1 MGRIAGLRKRET
13 MRPRRREDEKI
24 KTKKELKII
33 KE

>member
-1 MGRIAGLRKRET
+1 MEDRIAGLRKRE
-13 MRPRRREDEKI
+13 RQRGREDEKI